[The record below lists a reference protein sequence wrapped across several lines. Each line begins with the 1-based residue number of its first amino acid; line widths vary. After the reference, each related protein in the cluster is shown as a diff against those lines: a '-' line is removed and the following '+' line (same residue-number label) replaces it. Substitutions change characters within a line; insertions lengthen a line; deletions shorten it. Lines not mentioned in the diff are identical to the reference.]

1 MTEIEAEFVEIFRD
15 EARERLDR
23 MVETLLA
30 LESGRASADA
40 VDSLFR
46 DTHTIKG
53 AAGMVGLDEIGALAH
68 VMEDLLAEARDG
80 GALAA
85 ELIEPLLRAADA
97 LRAHVEGNGEEMSGH
112 IARLTAAR
120 VTANAPAPQPES
132 AAMEAAPVAPVPVA
146 SAPPLA
152 APEPE
157 PTPEAAP
164 APTMQAPQ
172 AERRSIRV
180 PAEKID
186 TLLDLVGETVLHR
199 RRLEHEL
206 GGHARSGARVVS
218 DELDVGERLLDG
230 LKGAAIGMRTL
241 PLSSIV
247 TPLPRAVRDLAA
259 ETGKEVELVVEGADT
274 ELDRVILEGLPE
286 PLVHMLRNSIAH
298 GIEAPDERVRAGKPA
313 RGRLELRAE
322 QRGGIV
328 EVTVADDG
336 RGVSEETFAE
346 AHRLGSLTE
355 VLTQPG
361 FSTAA
366 EVSAISGRG
375 VGLDAVKDQ
384 VEAFGG
390 NLEVRSERG
399 RGTEVILRLPLA
411 LALIKVLLIERA
423 GNVYGFPLASVEEA
437 LSLDETM
444 SLAGRPAL
452 ELRGRSI
459 PLGDLAE
466 LMGHS
471 AQAPVPRAPVVVL
484 TASGKRMAV
493 TCDVLLGEEEVVV
506 KSLGPLL
513 SPLSMYLGA
522 AILGDGRIALL
533 VDPAALV
540 RTSTDQRA
548 NGGDSPVAAAGQP
561 AAPKVLVVED
571 SLTIRELQ
579 RSILEAAGYRVQT
592 ARHGRDALGHL
603 DRDEEIDLVVTDV
616 EMPEMDGIELT
627 QTIRAHATCST
638 LPVVIVT
645 SLGDDDDR
653 QRGIEAGADAYMVKQ
668 KFDQH
673 DLLETVERLVGR

>member
-1 MTEIEAEFVEIFRD
+1 MTDPDSEFLEIFRD
-15 EARERLDR
+15 EARGRLDKI
-23 MVETLLA
+23 VETLLA
-30 LESGRASADA
+30 LEDGSAEADA
-40 VDSLFR
+40 LDALFR

-53 AAGMVGLDEIGALAH
+53 AAGMVGLDDIGALAH
-68 VMEDLLAEARDG
+68 VMEDLLAQARDSG
-80 GALAA
+80 TLPTQ
-85 ELIEPLLRAADA
+85 LVDPLLRAADA
-97 LRAHVEGNGEEMSGH
+97 LRANVEGKGEVTAEH
-112 IARLTAAR
+112 IAQLTAAR
-120 VTANAPAPQPES
+120 MAASAQAAEPEAPAP
-132 AAMEAAPVAPVPVA
+132 AAAVAVP
-146 SAPPLA
+146 
-152 APEPE
+152 
-157 PTPEAAP
+157 PEAPALATEMPAHAP
-164 APTMQAPQ
+164 APAQT
-172 AERRSIRV
+172 ERRSIRV

-206 GGHARSGARVVS
+206 GAHAARGAKRLVS

-230 LKGAAIGMRTL
+230 LKGAAISMRTL

-259 ETGKEVELVVEGADT
+259 ETGKEVELVVKGADT
-274 ELDRVILEGLPE
+274 ELDRVILEALPE

-298 GIEAPDERVRAGKPA
+298 GIEAPDERERVGKPP

-336 RGVSEETFAE
+336 RGVSEETLAE
-346 AHRLGSLTE
+346 ARRLGSLTE

-361 FSTAA
+361 FSTAE
-366 EVSAISGRG
+366 EVSSISGRG

-390 NLEVRSERG
+390 SLEVRSERG

-437 LSLDETM
+437 LSLGETM
-444 SLAGRPAL
+444 SLSGRPAL
-452 ELRGRSI
+452 ELRGRCI
-459 PLGDLAE
+459 PLGDLAQ
-466 LMGHS
+466 LMGAS
-471 AQAPVPRAPVVVL
+471 ADAPAARAPVVVL

-493 TCDVLLGEEEVVV
+493 TCDALLGEEEVVV
-506 KSLGPLL
+506 KPLGPLL
-513 SPLSMYLGA
+513 SQLSMYMGA

-533 VDPAALV
+533 VDPAAVV

-548 NGGDSPVAAAGQP
+548 TGGDSPVASAAEP

-603 DRDEEIDLVVTDV
+603 DRDDEIDLVVTDV